1 MDGQTIADAV
11 AQQINAQAQQNQ
23 HTQVASSPAVQQHVQ
38 QTPTSAID
46 NLTCQ
51 WQGCGE
57 RCDTAEALYV
67 RVQSLLTMF
76 EMLLRGRGRGRD
88 RFSFAPAAFLRAR
101 QQLIQLR

>member
-1 MDGQTIADAV
+1 MEGQTIADAV

-23 HTQVASSPAVQQHVQ
+23 HAQVASSPAVQQAQ
-38 QTPTSAID
+38 QTSTSAID

-67 RVQSLLTMF
+67 RMHPSFTMF
-76 EMLLRGRGRGRD
+76 EMILRD
-88 RFSFAPAAFLRAR
+88 RNAFLRVLPTTLRAR
-101 QQLIQLR
+101 QQLIQPR